1 MRSRLM
7 SRFWLV
13 LLIPVALAA
22 VAACGGGSSGKE
34 STGGTLATQ
43 TAGGA
48 AAAGAASTQ
57 ITVVATDNKFDKTA
71 LTVPVGK
78 EVTVTFENKGS
89 AIHNWHL
96 QGVKDKNGKDIT
108 TQLIAGGKTETVSFV
123 IDKAG
128 TYEYMCDVHPEM
140 RGKLTVQ

>member
-7 SRFWLV
+7 FRFWLV

-34 STGGTLATQ
+34 STGGTAATQ

-48 AAAGAASTQ
+48 AGGAASTQ

-71 LTVPVGK
+71 LTVPAGK

-89 AIHNWHL
+89 AIHNWHVE
-96 QGVKDKNGKDIT
+96 GVKDKNGKDIT
-108 TQLIAGGKTETVSFV
+108 TQLIAGGKTETVRFV

>member
-13 LLIPVALAA
+13 LLVPAAVVA
-22 VAACGGGSSGKE
+22 VAACGGGSSSAA
-34 STGGTLATQ
+34 STGGTAATP
-43 TAGGA
+43 TAG
-48 AAAGAASTQ
+48 GAASTQ

-71 LTVPVGK
+71 LTVPAGK
-78 EVTVTFENKGS
+78 EVTITFENKGS

-96 QGVKDKNGKDIT
+96 SGVKDQNGKDIT
-108 TQLIAGGKTETVSFV
+108 TQLIAGGKTEALTFV
-123 IDKAG
+123 IDKPG

-140 RGKLTVQ
+140 RGKLMVQ